1 MAHVDRIWIHSNDKD
16 DGNVTAYVKLKP
28 AGEVAVKFKL
38 PDGFHQCILDA
49 AQAAADLHEQQMKAE
64 ILSEGQP
71 KKETKNERTV

>member
-1 MAHVDRIWIHSNDKD
+1 MAFVDRIYIHSLTNDIE
-16 DGNVTAYVKLKP
+16 DGNLTAYVKLKP
-28 AGEVAVKFKL
+28 AGEVTVKFKM

-71 KKETKNERTV
+71 KQETKNA